1 MKQNMEIQDRIAAL
15 RGFMSQCGISAFIT
29 PSTDPHSGE
38 YVPAHWESR
47 KWLSGFTG
55 SAGTV
60 VVTKDNA
67 GLWTDSRY
75 FIQAEEQLEGTGI
88 QLFKDRLPET
98 PSISEW
104 LGSLLSKGEKVG
116 IDGWVNSMQEA
127 TGLRKELQTYGLE
140 LTLVEDPFQY
150 IWNDRPTLPQTPI
163 FIHGLEYAGVSCCDK
178 INKIKEAIKG
188 KGATSIILSALD
200 EIAWTLNLRGDDV
213 HCNPLFISYL
223 IISEKKNTLYI
234 LEEKVTEEVRSY
246 LKEHQVE
253 IEDYKDFSKNL
264 KAFSEKDEEVLQISP
279 QANEALYTLASQ
291 HTHVIIAPSP
301 VALMKAHKNPTEI
314 AGFRKAMERDG
325 VAMVKFLRWLKDAVK
340 VGEETELSVDEK
352 LYEFR
357 AEQENFKGISFDTI
371 AGYKEH
377 AAIVHYEATP
387 ETSIPLKPEG
397 MLLLDSGAQ
406 YLDGTTDIT
415 RTIVLGPLTEEEKK
429 DYTLVLKGHL
439 QLQNAQFPAGTC
451 GTQLDVLARIAMWKA
466 GINYL
471 HGTGHGVGQ
480 FLSVHEGPHQVRMNH
495 MPTLLEPGM
504 TLTDEPGI
512 YKAGRHGIRIEN
524 TLVIVPAQESE
535 FGTFYKFE
543 PLTLCPID
551 KEAILIDMLNDEEL
565 NWFNEYHQ
573 LVYNRLKPF
582 LNEQEQAWLEEAT
595 SPLKR

>member
-1 MKQNMEIQDRIAAL
+1 M
-15 RGFMSQCGISAFIT
+15 
-29 PSTDPHSGE
+29 
-38 YVPAHWESR
+38 PAHWESR
-47 KWLSGFTG
+47 KWLSGFSG

-75 FIQAEEQLEGTGI
+75 FIQAEEQLKGTGI

-104 LGSLLSKGEKVG
+104 LGSVLNKDEKVG

-127 TGLRKELQTYGLE
+127 AGLRKELQTYGLE

-150 IWNDRPTLPQTPI
+150 IWDDRPTLPQTPV
-163 FIHGLEYAGVSCCDK
+163 FIHGLEYAGVSCSEK
-178 INKIKEAIKG
+178 INKIKESIKS
-188 KGATSIILSALD
+188 KGATGIILSSLD

-223 IISEKKNTLYI
+223 FLSENKNTLYI

-246 LKEHQVE
+246 LKEHEVE
-253 IEDYKDFSKNL
+253 IEDYKNFSKNL
-264 KAFSEKDEEVLQISP
+264 KAFSGKDEEVLQISP

-291 HTHVIIAPSP
+291 HTNVTIAPSP

-340 VGEETELSVDEK
+340 AGEETELSVDEK
-352 LYEFR
+352 LYELR
-357 AEQENFKGISFDTI
+357 AEQAKFKGISFDTI

-397 MLLLDSGAQ
+397 LLLLDSGAQ

-551 KEAILIDMLNDEEL
+551 KEAILVEMLNDEEL
-565 NWFNEYHQ
+565 DWFNNYHQ
-573 LVYNRLKPF
+573 MVYNRLKPF

>member
-1 MKQNMEIQDRIAAL
+1 MEIQDKIAAL
-15 RGFMSQCGISAFIT
+15 RGFMSQNGISAFIV

-47 KWLSGFTG
+47 KWLSGFSG

-60 VVTKDNA
+60 VVTKNNA

-75 FIQAEEQLEGTGI
+75 FIQAEEQLAGTGI

-98 PSISEW
+98 PSVSEW
-104 LGSLLSKGEKVG
+104 LGSVLDKGEKVG

-127 TGLRKELQTYGLE
+127 AGLRKELQAYGLE
-140 LTLVEDPFQY
+140 LILVEDPFQY
-150 IWNDRPTLPQTPI
+150 IWNDRPSLPQTPV
-163 FIHGLEYAGVSCCDK
+163 FIHGLEYAGVSCSEK
-178 INKIKEAIKG
+178 ISKIKEAIKS
-188 KGATSIILSALD
+188 KGATSIILSSLD

-223 IISEKKNTLYI
+223 ILSDKKNTLYI
-234 LEEKVTEEVRSY
+234 LEEKITEEVRSY
-246 LKEHQVE
+246 LKEQGVE
-253 IEDYKDFSKNL
+253 IEDYKSFSKNL
-264 KAFSEKDEEVLQISP
+264 KAFSGKDEELLQISP
-279 QANEALYTLASQ
+279 QANEALYALASQ
-291 HTHVIIAPSP
+291 YTNVTIAPSP

-325 VAMVKFLRWLKDAVK
+325 VAMVKFLRWLKEAVK
-340 VGEETELSVDEK
+340 TGEESELSVDEK
-352 LYEFR
+352 LYELR
-357 AEQENFKGISFDTI
+357 AEQANFKGISFDTI

-451 GTQLDVLARIAMWKA
+451 GTQLDVLARIAMWRA

-551 KEAILIDMLNDEEL
+551 KEAILVEMLNDEEL

-573 LVYNRLKPF
+573 MVYNRLKPF

>member
-1 MKQNMEIQDRIAAL
+1 MKQNMEIQNRIAAL
-15 RGFMSQCGISAFIT
+15 RDFMSQCGISAFIA

-104 LGSLLSKGEKVG
+104 LGSVLSKGEKVG

-150 IWNDRPTLPQTPI
+150 IWNDRPTLPQTPV

-246 LKEHQVE
+246 LKEHNVE
-253 IEDYKDFSKNL
+253 IEDYKNFSKNL
-264 KAFSEKDEEVLQISP
+264 KAFSGKDEEVLQISP

-573 LVYNRLKPF
+573 MVYNRLKPF

>member
-1 MKQNMEIQDRIAAL
+1 MKQNMEIKDRITAL
-15 RGFMSQCGISAFIT
+15 RDFMSQNGISAFIV

-47 KWLSGFTG
+47 KWLSGFSG

-75 FIQAEEQLEGTGI
+75 FIQAEEQLKGTGI

-104 LGSLLSKGEKVG
+104 LGSVLNKDEKVG

-127 TGLRKELQTYGLE
+127 AGLRKELQTYGLE

-150 IWNDRPTLPQTPI
+150 IWDDRPTLPQTPV
-163 FIHGLEYAGVSCCDK
+163 FIHGLEYAGVSCSEK
-178 INKIKEAIKG
+178 INKIKKSIKS
-188 KGATSIILSALD
+188 KGATGIILSSLD

-223 IISEKKNTLYI
+223 FLSENKNTLYI

-246 LKEHQVE
+246 LKEHEVE
-253 IEDYKDFSKNL
+253 IEDYKNFSKNL
-264 KAFSEKDEEVLQISP
+264 KAFSGKDEEVLQISP
-279 QANEALYTLASQ
+279 QANEALFTLASQ

-352 LYEFR
+352 LYELR
-357 AEQENFKGISFDTI
+357 AEQANFKGISFDTI

-524 TLVIVPAQESE
+524 TLVIVPAQENE

-551 KEAILIDMLNDEEL
+551 KEAILVDMFNDEEL
-565 NWFNEYHQ
+565 SWFNEYHQ
-573 LVYNRLKPF
+573 MVYNRLKPF